1 MGGKKDSKL
10 QKEMSLSKLE
20 NVKQKT
26 KIELGID

>member
-26 KIELGID
+26 KIELVID